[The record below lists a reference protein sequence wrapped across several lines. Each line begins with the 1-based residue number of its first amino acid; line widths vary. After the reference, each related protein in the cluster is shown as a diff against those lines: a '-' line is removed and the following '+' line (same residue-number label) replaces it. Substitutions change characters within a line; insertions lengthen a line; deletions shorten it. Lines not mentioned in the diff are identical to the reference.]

1 MFLLAVTALFVLAVV
16 VFVLGMKTSEGFL
29 VFLGSAFMFLVL
41 FLGYGVLGV
50 EVIRSNEEYVKHIPE
65 EVLIG
70 ERVIVAYDNGKVYM
84 KNLASD
90 LIDVK
95 SGGEVFLSQKYGNN
109 AYGYRITEGEPFIV
123 IVKKEKE

>member
-1 MFLLAVTALFVLAVV
+1 MFLLTVTALFVLAVV

-29 VFLGSAFMFLVL
+29 VFLGSMFMFLVL

-50 EVIRSNEEYVKHIPE
+50 DVIRSNEEYVKHVPE

-90 LIDVK
+90 LVDVK

-109 AYGYRITEGEPFIV
+109 AYGYRITEDEPFIV